1 MASLNVIAKP
11 YAKAAFEFAS
21 ESKALTVWS
30 NQLKAL
36 SQLVNSEQFVRVVSD
51 PAISQLE
58 IVKSITENLDEK
70 VANFITL
77 IAENKRLLIIPE
89 IFEQFETISN
99 ENRSKKSA
107 EVTLA
112 FKADKEILDKLKSSL
127 EKRFGCSVT
136 MKVKIDK
143 DIIGGAVIKVGDTVI
158 DDSVSGRLEKLKS
171 ILLS

>member
-21 ESKALTVWS
+21 EYKALTIWS

-36 SQLVNSEQFVRVVSD
+36 SQLVNSDQFVKVVSD
-51 PAISQLE
+51 PAISQLD
-58 IVKSITENLDEK
+58 IVKTIAETVDKSF
-70 VANFITL
+70 ANFLTL
-77 IAENKRLLIIPE
+77 IAENKRLLIMPE
-89 IFEQFETISN
+89 IAEQFEAIAN
-99 ENRSKKSA
+99 QQRNKKSA

-112 FKADKEILDKLKSSL
+112 SKADKELIDELKSSL

-136 MKVKIDK
+136 MKVKVDK
-143 DIIGGAVIKVGDTVI
+143 DIIGGAIVKVGDTVI

>member
-21 ESKALTVWS
+21 ENRAMTTWS

-36 SQLVNSEQFVRVVSD
+36 SQLVESDEIVSIVSN
-51 PAISQLE
+51 PAISQADVVVA
-58 IVKSITENLDEK
+58 IKENVDENF
-70 VANFITL
+70 ANFLML
-77 IAENKRLLIIPE
+77 IAENKRLLFIPA
-89 IFEQFETISN
+89 IAEQFEAIAN
-99 ENRSKKSA
+99 EQRSKKSA

-112 FKADKEILDKLKSSL
+112 YKADKELLDNLKSSL
-127 EKRFGCSVT
+127 EKRFDCSIN
-136 MKVKIDK
+136 MKVKIDES
-143 DIIGGAVIKVGDTVI
+143 IIGGAIVKVGDTVI